1 MGHATRDQAEY
12 HRDALL
18 FILTR
23 NSAPSFMPGEATTLA
38 TKAIFPVPVRP
49 LAVSNTT
56 QWRCSM
62 RLPTQT
68 GDSRS

>member
-1 MGHATRDQAEY
+1 MGHATRDQAQY

-38 TKAIFPVPVRP
+38 TKAISSVSVRTK
-49 LAVSNTT
+49 AISVGG
-56 QWRCSM
+56 Q
-62 RLPTQT
+62 
-68 GDSRS
+68 

>member
-1 MGHATRDQAEY
+1 MGHATRDQAQY

-38 TKAIFPVPVRP
+38 TKAISSVPVRP
-49 LAVSNTT
+49 LGGSNIT